1 MNTVVQRAAGGSCP
15 DDIVRRASH
24 RDQLLP
30 LSSDPRITENGFV
43 LDAARLIFFN
53 GNIGSPFIQAQPLL
67 DGASSNDHQADN
79 QANNNPLH
87 LQSHSKNPTTTIL
100 EFKPLMK

>member
-1 MNTVVQRAAGGSCP
+1 MDPVIQRATGGSCP

-24 RDQLLP
+24 SDQLLP
-30 LSSDPRITENGFV
+30 LTSEPGITGRGFV
-43 LDAARLIFFN
+43 LEATRLIFFN
-53 GNIGSPFIQAQPLL
+53 GTIGSRLTQAQPLL
-67 DGASSNDHQADN
+67 DGASNNDHQADN

-100 EFKPLMK
+100 ELKQLMK